1 MNISFFVSLF
11 VLEAA
16 VAGLCTQAVKKWYEN
31 AHKDYSSNTIALVNA
46 VIVGGIFTSASYL
59 LVGIEFTINNIIA
72 IVGMC
77 ALNWFGSM
85 LGYDKIIQWLKQIE
99 EINKSNEIEKK

>member
-1 MNISFFVSLF
+1 MNISLFVSLF

-16 VAGLCTQAVKKWYEN
+16 VAGLCTQAIKKWYEN
-31 AHKDYSSNTIALVNA
+31 AKKDYSSNTIALVNA
-46 VIVGGIFTSASYL
+46 IIVGGVFTSAAYL
-59 LVGIEFTINNIIA
+59 ILNVPFNVNNIIA

-85 LGYDKIIQWLKQIE
+85 LGYDKIIQWLEQIKDV
-99 EINKSNEIEKK
+99 NKEKEIEKR